1 MTVQT
6 GAFLPSFLLILLTK
20 YYVLI
25 ILWAFTYVPIA
36 VQAVSPSA
44 GSQGSPEFGDVWGA
58 IHHPRH
64 ADHTVLYVYVYVRIY
79 TVYMR
84 IYTVHIR
91 VYAVWGWSGDSVCRP
106 MSPHRP
112 CCCINHPHLSIF
124 WSYRS
129 SRTKINVV
137 KKHREVENTRN
148 QKSIMAQHVGSSNH
162 TDHP

>member
-1 MTVQT
+1 MTVQRV
-6 GAFLPSFLLILLTK
+6 AFLPSFLLILLTK

-25 ILWAFTYVPIA
+25 ILWAFTYVPIV

-58 IHHPRH
+58 IHHPRD
-64 ADHTVLYVYVYVRIY
+64 ADHTVPYVYVYVRIY
-79 TVYMR
+79 TVY
-84 IYTVHIR
+84 IR
-91 VYAVWGWSGDSVCRP
+91 VYTVWGWSGDSVCRP

-129 SRTKINVV
+129 PRTKLTHMLQ
-137 KKHREVENTRN
+137 KKQALGIWV
-148 QKSIMAQHVGSSNH
+148 H
-162 TDHP
+162 TWRRSRKTHSHT